1 MFVMFM
7 RRYAFSCLVLNG
19 TGPESEK
26 RLMSTLHSCDN
37 NPITLCDNFHTEET
51 QNSQAVFLFFQVIKR
66 NLTLDNDRYRVP
78 WPQIAL
84 NSLSSH

>member
-7 RRYAFSCLVLNG
+7 RRYAFSCLVSNR

-37 NPITLCDNFHTEET
+37 NTIPLCDNFLTEEI
-51 QNSQAVFLFFQVIKR
+51 QNS
-66 NLTLDNDRYRVP
+66 
-78 WPQIAL
+78 
-84 NSLSSH
+84 